1 MHLRRNEMFERY
13 AIFYTPTGPLADFGA
28 QWLGWDSAHGRP
40 VVQPEIA
47 GIDVPTITQTARKYG
62 LHGTLKA
69 PFKLAEGCDL
79 AQLQDVATTFAT
91 GQPAFEIGAL
101 TLRHDSGFVALRPRS
116 QQIGLRDFAAVA
128 VKAFDGFRAA
138 LTDVDI
144 ARRREANLTARQD
157 QQMLDWG
164 YPFIFDDFHFHL
176 TLSGFMEAGEAAQVI
191 DALSPRLESIV
202 PTPFVIDGITLMG
215 QDDRGM
221 FHQIH
226 RYTLT
231 G

>member
-1 MHLRRNEMFERY
+1 MFERY

-69 PFKLAEGCDL
+69 PFKLAEGCGL

>member
-1 MHLRRNEMFERY
+1 MFERY

-176 TLSGFMEAGEAAQVI
+176 TLSGLMEAGEAAQVI

>member
-1 MHLRRNEMFERY
+1 MFERY

-128 VKAFDGFRAA
+128 VKAFDGFRTA

>member
-1 MHLRRNEMFERY
+1 MFERY
-13 AIFYTPTGPLADFGA
+13 AIFYTPTGALADFGA

-128 VKAFDGFRAA
+128 VKSFDGFRAA

-176 TLSGFMEAGEAAQVI
+176 TLSGRIEAREAAQVI

>member
-1 MHLRRNEMFERY
+1 MFERY

-176 TLSGFMEAGEAAQVI
+176 TLSGLMEAGEAAQVI

-202 PTPFVIDGITLMG
+202 QTPFVIDGITLMG
-215 QDDRGM
+215 QDAQGM

>member
-1 MHLRRNEMFERY
+1 MFERY

-28 QWLGWDSAHGRP
+28 QWLGWDSAYGRP

-116 QQIGLRDFAAVA
+116 QQIRLRDFAAVA

>member
-1 MHLRRNEMFERY
+1 MFERY
-13 AIFYTPTGPLADFGA
+13 AIFYTPTGALADFGA

>member
-1 MHLRRNEMFERY
+1 MFERY

-28 QWLGWDSAHGRP
+28 HWMGWDSAHGRS

-176 TLSGFMEAGEAAQVI
+176 TLSGLMEAGEAAQVI

>member
-1 MHLRRNEMFERY
+1 MFERF
-13 AIFYTPTGPLADFGA
+13 AIFYTPTGALADFGA
-28 QWLGWDSAHGRP
+28 QWLGWDSAHGRA
-40 VVQPEIA
+40 VVQSEIA
-47 GIDVPTITQTARKYG
+47 GIDVRTITQTPRKYG

-69 PFKLAEGCDL
+69 PFKLAEGCDS
-79 AQLQDVATTFAT
+79 AQLQDVAATFAT
-91 GQPAFEIGAL
+91 GQPEIEIGAL
-101 TLRHDSGFVALRPRS
+101 ALRHDSGFVALRPRS
-116 QQIGLRDFAAVA
+116 QQVALCKFAAATVM
-128 VKAFDGFRAA
+128 AFHGFRAT

-144 ARRREANLTARQD
+144 ARRREAKLTARQD

-164 YPFIFDDFHFHL
+164 YSFIFDDFHFHL
-176 TLSGFMEAGEAAQVI
+176 TLSGRMEAREAAQVI

-202 PTPFVIDGITLMG
+202 PTPFVIDAITLMG

>member
-1 MHLRRNEMFERY
+1 MFERY

>member
-1 MHLRRNEMFERY
+1 MFERY

-62 LHGTLKA
+62 LHGTMKA

-116 QQIGLRDFAAVA
+116 QQIGLRDFTAVA

-221 FHQIH
+221 FHQIN

>member
-1 MHLRRNEMFERY
+1 MFERY
-13 AIFYTPTGPLADFGA
+13 AIFYTPTGALADFGA

-91 GQPAFEIGAL
+91 GQPAFEIGAP

>member
-1 MHLRRNEMFERY
+1 MFERY
-13 AIFYTPTGPLADFGA
+13 AIFYTPTGALADFGA
-28 QWLGWDSAHGRP
+28 QWLGWDSAHGRA
-40 VVQPEIA
+40 VLQPEIT
-47 GIDVPTITQTARKYG
+47 GIDVPTITQTPRKYG

-79 AQLQDVATTFAT
+79 AQLQDVAATFAT
-91 GQPAFEIGAL
+91 GQPEFEIGAL
-101 TLRHDSGFVALRPRS
+101 ALRYDSGFVALRPHS
-116 QQIGLRDFAAVA
+116 QQIALRNFAAATVM
-128 VKAFDGFRAA
+128 AFDGFRAA

-144 ARRREANLTARQD
+144 ARRREANLTTRQD

-164 YPFIFDDFHFHL
+164 YPLIFDDFHFHL
-176 TLSGFMEAGEAAQVI
+176 TLSGRVEAREAAQVI
-191 DALSPRLESIV
+191 DMLSLRLESIV
-202 PTPFVIDGITLMG
+202 PTPFVIDAITLMG

>member
-1 MHLRRNEMFERY
+1 MFERF
-13 AIFYTPTGPLADFGA
+13 AIFYTPTGALADFGA
-28 QWLGWDSAHGRP
+28 QWLGWDSAHGRA
-40 VVQPEIA
+40 VVQSEIA
-47 GIDVPTITQTARKYG
+47 GIDVRTITQTPRKYG

-79 AQLQDVATTFAT
+79 AQLRDAASTFAT
-91 GQPAFEIGAL
+91 GQPEFEIGAL
-101 TLRHDSGFVALRPRS
+101 ALRHDSGFVALRPRS
-116 QQIGLRDFAAVA
+116 QQVALCKFAAATVM
-128 VKAFDGFRAA
+128 AFHGFRAT

-144 ARRREANLTARQD
+144 ARRREAKLTARQD

-176 TLSGFMEAGEAAQVI
+176 TLSSRMEAGEAAQVI
-191 DALSPRLESIV
+191 DALSLRLESIV
-202 PTPFVIDGITLMG
+202 PTPFVIDAITLMG

>member
-1 MHLRRNEMFERY
+1 MFERY

-116 QQIGLRDFAAVA
+116 QQTGLRDFAAVA

-215 QDDRGM
+215 QDNRGM

>member
-1 MHLRRNEMFERY
+1 MFERY
-13 AIFYTPTGPLADFGA
+13 AIFYTPTGALADFGA

-176 TLSGFMEAGEAAQVI
+176 TLSGLMEAGEAAQVI